1 MLGDDVPADAVVDA
15 VLQQHGP
22 VDCVGLIQ
30 GDVTAVCLRHAA
42 NLQHKHDLAARGEKK
57 RRATV
62 RGGEAYLDTFNEY
75 MCCMA
80 DSIRHECLD
89 RKEDGYCSFFKE
101 WEFIV
106 QV

>member
-22 VDCVGLIQ
+22 VDRVGLIQ

-42 NLQHKHDLAARGEKK
+42 DLQHKHDLAARGKK
-57 RRATV
+57 RRRGTV
-62 RGGEAYLDTFNEY
+62 RGGKAYLDIFNEY

-80 DSIRHECLD
+80 DSVRHERHD
-89 RKEDGYCSFFKE
+89 RKEDGCG
-101 WEFIV
+101 WI
-106 QV
+106 